1 MTVTLASPIC
11 PITRMKS
18 VLEPRSLIQVGFV
31 AGDTYITVG
40 ELPPP
45 LAGTR
50 FLACGPSVL

>member
-1 MTVTLASPIC
+1 
-11 PITRMKS
+11 MKS

-31 AGDTYITVG
+31 AGDTYIAAG